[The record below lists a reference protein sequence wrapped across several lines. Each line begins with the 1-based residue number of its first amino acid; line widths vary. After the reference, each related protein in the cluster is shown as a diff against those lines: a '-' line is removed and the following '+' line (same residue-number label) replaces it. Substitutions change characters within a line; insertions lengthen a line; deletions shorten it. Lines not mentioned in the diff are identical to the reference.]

1 VHYVALG
8 HIHQPQNRN
17 PEGNIPVMYSGS
29 IERVSFKERGE
40 RKGFYLVDI
49 DPSRRPAAEPTY
61 VETPA
66 RPFVAVDVDA
76 RDAAEPTERILK
88 AIAPHDLTDAVVR
101 VRYRIDEEQV
111 PLVDTSRIRQALADA
126 DVIASIERT
135 VDPSERRRR
144 TVVTRE
150 SDLEDAIRQ
159 YIAQHDELDGMED
172 DMVAA
177 ALELEAAYEAER
189 RDG

>member
-1 VHYVALG
+1 
-8 HIHQPQNRN
+8 
-17 PEGNIPVMYSGS
+17 
-29 IERVSFKERGE
+29 
-40 RKGFYLVDI
+40 
-49 DPSRRPAAEPTY
+49 

-76 RDAAEPTERILK
+76 RDAAEPTERILQ
-88 AIAPHDLTDAVVR
+88 AIAPHDLADAVVR

-111 PLVDTSRIRQALADA
+111 PLVDTGRIRQALADA

-159 YIAQHDELDGMED
+159 YIAQHDELEGLED

-177 ALELEAAYEAER
+177 ALELDAAYEAER